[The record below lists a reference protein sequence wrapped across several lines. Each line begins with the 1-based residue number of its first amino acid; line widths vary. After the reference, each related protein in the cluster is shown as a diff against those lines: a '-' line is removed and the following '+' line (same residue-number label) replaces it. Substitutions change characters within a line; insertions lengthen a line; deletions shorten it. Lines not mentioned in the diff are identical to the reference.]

1 VLLLFVSVVLALLAA
16 LANAAASVLQRR
28 AAATEKATSSG
39 RRFSWLTHL
48 LHRPVWM
55 WGSAMLVLSGICQ
68 AGALAAGPLAV
79 VQPVMATEL
88 LFTLVVGSVFFHR
101 RPDTRAWW
109 AFLAMVVG
117 LAVFLILVHPTA
129 GTTRVPVGRWL
140 AVGAVLLA
148 VVIGLLVTASRLPSA
163 PRATVLGAA
172 TAIGFSGTAALMKD
186 AIARLSD
193 GLVAL
198 LTAWQ
203 TYGVAVLGLISF
215 LLLQVTLRAGTLVA
229 SQPALT
235 LGDSLTSLVL
245 GAALFDERLT
255 LGWLVF
261 PEMVALALVGAGS
274 VQLARTPEVSGTD
287 QEGVW

>member
-1 VLLLFVSVVLALLAA
+1 MLVLSVVLALFGA

-28 AAATEKATSSG
+28 AAATERVAPSG

-55 WGSAMLVLSGICQ
+55 WGSAMLIFSGIFQ
-68 AGALAAGPLAV
+68 AGALATGPLAV

-101 RPDTRAWW
+101 RPDARAWR
-109 AFLAMVVG
+109 AFLTMVTG
-117 LAVFLILVHPTA
+117 LAVFLVLIDPSV

-140 AVGAVLLA
+140 AAGAVLLTI
-148 VVIGLLVTASRLPSA
+148 VILLIVLATRLPSS

-172 TAIGFSGTAALMKD
+172 TSFGFSATAALMKD
-186 AIARLSD
+186 AVARLSD

-198 LTAWQ
+198 FTAWQ
-203 TYGVAVLGLISF
+203 TYAVGVVGLGSF
-215 LLLQVTLRAGTLVA
+215 LLLQMALRAGTLVA

-235 LGDSLTSLVL
+235 LGDSLMSLVL
-245 GAALFDERLT
+245 GAVLFDEQLRLGILVVPE
-255 LGWLVF
+255 LG
-261 PEMVALALVGAGS
+261 ALALVGAGS
-274 VQLARTPEVSGTD
+274 LQLARTPEVSGD
-287 QEGVW
+287 EQGEVW

>member
-1 VLLLFVSVVLALLAA
+1 MWLTVVSVVLALLAA

-28 AAATEKATSSG
+28 AAATERIASSG

-55 WGSAMLVLSGICQ
+55 WGTAMLVFSGIFQ

-109 AFLAMVVG
+109 AFLSMVTG
-117 LAVFLILVHPTA
+117 LGVFLVLIDPSA
-129 GTTRVPVGRWL
+129 GTTRVPVGRWVV
-140 AVGAVLLA
+140 VGAVLLA
-148 VVIGLLVTASRLPSA
+148 LVLLLILLAARLPSS
-163 PRATVLGAA
+163 PRATVLGTA
-172 TAIGFSGTAALMKD
+172 TAFGFSSTAALMKD
-186 AIARLSD
+186 AVARLSD

-203 TYGVAVLGLISF
+203 TYGVAVIGLASF
-215 LLLQVTLRAGTLVA
+215 LLLQMTLRAGTLVA

-235 LGDSLTSLVL
+235 LGDSMMSLVL
-245 GAALFDERLT
+245 GAVLFEEKLRL
-255 LGWLVF
+255 GVLVF
-261 PEMVALALVGAGS
+261 PELGALALVGLGS
-274 VQLARTPEVSGTD
+274 FQLARTPEVSGD
-287 QEGVW
+287 HEGQIW